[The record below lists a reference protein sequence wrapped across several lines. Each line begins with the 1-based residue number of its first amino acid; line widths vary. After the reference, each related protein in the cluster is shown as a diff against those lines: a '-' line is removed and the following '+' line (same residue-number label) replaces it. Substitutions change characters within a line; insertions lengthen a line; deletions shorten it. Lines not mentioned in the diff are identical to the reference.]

1 MRDQKIVI
9 MGLGYVGL
17 TLAVTLAK
25 KGFKVYGVE
34 KKKEIVES
42 LKIGK
47 AHFSEKKLEALL
59 KQQQKLGTLEI
70 TQNLP
75 NEKIGTYIICVGTP
89 LKKDQNAPNIDYIK
103 DVTID
108 VANHMKPG
116 SLIVLRSTV
125 PVWISRTFVIP
136 LLEKYSRLKAGKEFL
151 FVVIDSKRFSIKGL
165 LNAFKAGFVIVDPDA
180 IKRIDQIEA
189 EK

>member
-59 KQQQKLGTLEI
+59 KQQQQTLI
-70 TQNLP
+70 AYSNQNFL
-75 NEKIGTYIICVGTP
+75 I
-89 LKKDQNAPNIDYIK
+89 
-103 DVTID
+103 
-108 VANHMKPG
+108 
-116 SLIVLRSTV
+116 SLLCILY
-125 PVWISRTFVIP
+125 PCF
-136 LLEKYSRLKAGKEFL
+136 FL
-151 FVVIDSKRFSIKGL
+151 
-165 LNAFKAGFVIVDPDA
+165 
-180 IKRIDQIEA
+180 
-189 EK
+189 